1 MIVTYDSR
9 IVIWGIFKTC
19 ICCAWDSN
27 PEQQDSR
34 CRRIHWA
41 IAAAPW
47 ETNLEMFQFYWP
59 QLFIQRR
66 ERVGLRE
73 KSSHSFSVHFG
84 PMLDARSIKLNETF
98 SLLESNSNDNK
109 WKLIKIKLNP
119 FEWRSLPFLILLIW
133 EWQWVHW
140 STYSSCNL
148 KILGSNYLSVKAVHE
163 NISTKSL
170 NLWFFISKSC
180 FVTMTME

>member
-109 WKLIKIKLNP
+109 WKLIKNKLNDVRYHFSFYLFGNDNGFIGP
-119 FEWRSLPFLILLIW
+119 RIRLATWRSL
-133 EWQWVHW
+133 VRT
-140 STYSSCNL
+140 TYPL
-148 KILGSNYLSVKAVHE
+148 KLYMKTYPQTVWTCGSL
-163 NISTKSL
+163 
-170 NLWFFISKSC
+170 
-180 FVTMTME
+180 